1 MDLRGPL
8 FSKMSVLRRREQDF
22 RNLYYQG
29 TGSEL
34 KWERMLSRGMKR
46 ELEGGSQSK
55 RDQKQSGAGLR
66 PAIKIIMKAPFGKFV
81 VLLERLWG
89 PLGASFLKL
98 RVLRRMAA

>member
-1 MDLRGPL
+1 MN
-8 FSKMSVLRRREQDF
+8 VLPRREHDF
-22 RNLYYQG
+22 QNLYYQG

-66 PAIKIIMKAPFGKFV
+66 PAIKIIMKASFGKFV